1 MQFYKIFAG
10 SLLTTGI
17 ALSGCTTEQI
27 EIPQSEL
34 YAREFIKQF
43 GVVDPNHD
51 WNNATQGSVT
61 VVTSSPSHVEVL
73 ADIKGKR
80 YIFADYQNVK
90 GSETINFT
98 IPKGVSDLIV
108 NLDGRQFKTTVGGT
122 VTATKSSRAIWE
134 KEDNVVKISR
144 TKDYRPLT
152 PTGVLGLKEMLPED
166 KDNRGK
172 VTQNFKFLANGDFII
187 YPVFWNTAGYNT
199 LGIYYIDETTNE
211 MVHVPFY
218 TNKIIPIDGTKGNLL
233 FTLSDPE
240 AEDAIPAN
248 NNIPLLDNSNP
259 LTIPNDNDRFNKVLN
274 PIDYNNSGKTSF
286 LEFND
291 DDWKIFKRRWL
302 RDFRETV
309 GDRFYIYDFSSYFD
323 LRYITDK
330 QSSLNSQDLE
340 NLFVADIICEAK
352 DETHVNITR
361 LALGPVNGWRYP
373 GSWQS
378 SCPDWLEKTA
388 TGWKSR
394 GIHVH
399 INPGTK
405 FGMYIRNWITNDPI
419 EDKPTIDN
427 VGIVRLPIDP
437 TTGMPKPDK
446 YRRFY
451 SENIYNPDLDNNG
464 KGDVFAAT
472 YMYEAPS
479 GTYRV
484 LGFEDWGQNKSQ
496 LDLNDM
502 VFFISSSDPYMIP
515 DVDDIDHPDPEP
527 EKYEY
532 LIAAEDL
539 GGTCD
544 WDFNDVV
551 ASVTTVSKN
560 YTDDT
565 AEGGTATSYP
575 YTEVTVTPLAAGGT
589 LTVYLMYTGEVCTS
603 KDDYNTPAKGNFLF
617 VDEFHSW
624 LTGVSAAPTVPTN
637 VNASASTKGT
647 PVVFHVPG
655 NEYTLGCHEKY
666 SSEGEKN
673 NMGGFWIIAINSEDA
688 GFTPALGNQISTGL
702 YKLESLPEGKG
713 INQIVAPQ
721 TDLNLG
727 NLAPQMICVGN
738 DWLWPREGKKIHD
751 AYPKG
756 KGPGFEGWLEDH
768 KTVNGDWYG
777 EGKYNESLVTKRN

>member
-90 GSETINFT
+90 GRETINFT

-122 VTATKSSRAIWE
+122 VTTTKSSRAIWE
-134 KEDNVVKISR
+134 KHDNIIEITR
-144 TKDYRPLT
+144 TDYRILT
-152 PTGVLGLKEMLPED
+152 PQGVKAFENYLPED
-166 KDNRGK
+166 KDNLGK
-172 VTQNFKFLANGDFII
+172 VTQNFKFVSNGEFTI
-187 YPVFWNTAGYNT
+187 YPVYWQTNSYNT
-199 LGIYYIDETTNE
+199 LGIYYIDEKENK
-211 MVHVPFY
+211 MVHVPFF
-218 TNKIIPIDGTKGNLL
+218 TNKITPVDGTKGNLL
-233 FTLSDPE
+233 YTTGDPK
-240 AEDAIPAN
+240 AEDAVPAN
-248 NNIPLLDNSNP
+248 PNVSLINNENP
-259 LTIPNDNDRFNKVLN
+259 LTIPNNETCFSAELN
-274 PIDYNNSGKTSF
+274 PSDYNKGGKTSF
-286 LEFND
+286 LDFDNE
-291 DDWKIFKRRWL
+291 DWKTFKRRWL
-302 RDFRETV
+302 RSFREANTKFPLKSIA
-309 GDRFYIYDFSSYFD
+309 RYFD
-323 LRYITDK
+323 VSYITDIQNTLK
-330 QSSLNSQDLE
+330 ESDVE
-340 NLFVADIICEAK
+340 NLFIADILCKAK
-352 DETHVNITR
+352 DETHINITK
-361 LALGPVNGWRYP
+361 LSLGPVNGWVYP
-373 GSWQS
+373 GTLQKSWPEWVQNI
-378 SCPDWLEKTA
+378 TA
-388 TGWKSR
+388 WKSR
-394 GIHVH
+394 GIHVK
-399 INPGTK
+399 IAEGTR
-405 FGMYIRNWITNDPI
+405 FGMYIRVWHGYPA

-427 VGIVRLPIDP
+427 VDIVRLELNP
-437 TTGMPKPDK
+437 TTKLPVPDK
-446 YRRFY
+446 YTRYY
-451 SENIYNPDLDNNG
+451 SEAKYNPT
-464 KGDVFAAT
+464 KGGSNVFGAT
-472 YMYEAPS
+472 YTYNAPT
-479 GTYRV
+479 GNYRV
-484 LGFEDWGQNKSQ
+484 LGFEDWGGDVH
-496 LDLNDM
+496 DLNDM
-502 VFFISSSDPYMIP
+502 IFFITSIEPEKIP
-515 DVDDIDHPDPEP
+515 HVEDEDNPDPEP

-589 LTVYLMYTGEVCTS
+589 LPVYLMYTGEVCTS

-688 GFTPALGNQISTGL
+688 GFTPALDNQISTGL